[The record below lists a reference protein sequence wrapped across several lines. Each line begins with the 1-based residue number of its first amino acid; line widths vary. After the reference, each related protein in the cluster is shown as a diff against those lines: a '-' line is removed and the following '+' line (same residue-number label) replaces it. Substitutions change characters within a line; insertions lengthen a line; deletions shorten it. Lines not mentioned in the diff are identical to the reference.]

1 MDALLSEITNK
12 RKDLQDPVGSS
23 RANKYMRKGDIE
35 RAREEEERKQRA
47 EEEKKKREARDA
59 KDKERNARLN
69 VVRNRTGATSK
80 SPAVGTPGADDSDA
94 PSKPEAFN
102 ISSAECIRRLRAKG
116 EPILLFGETEKERRF
131 RLRAL
136 ELLEERGGSTAQ
148 GQNEFKKFLEEA
160 ETGLSMKEEEKKRQP
175 AAAAAKSTK
184 SRDDTA
190 DGTPGAGNEYE
201 ETAAQ
206 KSKAVSTTE
215 GEEQVLDLNL
225 VKTDPRKVYPLIY
238 YALKK
243 VLREWADFLDER
255 PGEFLG
261 AEDRDML
268 IRVFTVRSDDIKR
281 SVQGK
286 NAAATQAQTAEYLK
300 PLFKQLR
307 NRALEHD
314 VLRLLA
320 EIIHYMQKREYQ
332 AANDAYLRLSIGNA
346 AWPIGVTMVGIHERS
361 AREKI
366 GQDSVAHVLNDEVSR
381 KYIQSVKRLL
391 TFAQTIRPPS
401 DIAHM
406 MG

>member
-1 MDALLSEITNK
+1 MDALLSEINNK
-12 RKDLQDPVGSS
+12 RKDLQDPVVGSD
-23 RANKYMRKGDIE
+23 RPNKYMRKGEIE
-35 RAREEEERKQRA
+35 RAKEQDERKRRA
-47 EEEKKKREARDA
+47 EEDRKKREAARQQREE
-59 KDKERNARLN
+59 KEKNTRLGVLRNTTTPTTSSSIIN
-69 VVRNRTGATSK
+69 TPPTATATDSTTTTTT
-80 SPAVGTPGADDSDA
+80 TPN
-94 PSKPEAFN
+94 KPETFN
-102 ISSAECIRRLRAKG
+102 LPPTECIRRLRAKG
-116 EPILLFGETEKERRF
+116 APILLFGETEKDRRL

-136 ELLEERGGSTAQ
+136 ELLEERGGASAVQ
-148 GQNEFKKFLEEA
+148 AHGNEFKKFLEEA
-160 ETGLSMKEEEKKRQP
+160 ETGLERKEEDRRQRQQP
-175 AAAAAKSTK
+175 AAAKAKAK
-184 SRDDTA
+184 SRDVTA
-190 DGTPGAGNEYE
+190 DPSRTGTPAAHGDDDDDDDDDDDSEDKSPRE
-201 ETAAQ
+201 STAVPAT
-206 KSKAVSTTE
+206 KHE
-215 GEEQVLDLNL
+215 DEQILDLNL

-255 PGEFLG
+255 P
-261 AEDRDML
+261 
-268 IRVFTVRSDDIKR
+268 DDIKR

-320 EIIHYMQKREYQ
+320 EIIHFMQKREYQ

-381 KYIQSVKRLL
+381 KYIQSVKR
-391 TFAQTIRPPS
+391 
-401 DIAHM
+401 
-406 MG
+406 

>member
-1 MDALLSEITNK
+1 MDALLSEINNK

-35 RAREEEERKQRA
+35 KAREEEERKQRA
-47 EEEKKKREARDA
+47 EEERKKREAREA
-59 KDKERNARLN
+59 KEKEKNARLN
-69 VVRNRTGATSK
+69 VVRNRTATTSK
-80 SPAVGTPGADDSDA
+80 SPAVGTPGAEDSDA
-94 PSKPEAFN
+94 PNKPEAFN

-116 EPILLFGETEKERRF
+116 EPILLFGETEKERRL

-160 ETGLSMKEEEKKRQP
+160 ETGLSIKEEDKKRQP
-175 AAAAAKSTK
+175 AAKSTK

-190 DGTPGAGNEYE
+190 DGTPTGAGDDSEDVS
-201 ETAAQ
+201 AQ
-206 KSKAVSTTE
+206 GSKTVSTTS

-255 PGEFLG
+255 P
-261 AEDRDML
+261 
-268 IRVFTVRSDDIKR
+268 DDIKR

-307 NRALEHD
+307 NRVCPTIHSATLSTLKITFLHFIQALEHD

-381 KYIQSVKRLL
+381 KYIQSVKR
-391 TFAQTIRPPS
+391 
-401 DIAHM
+401 
-406 MG
+406 